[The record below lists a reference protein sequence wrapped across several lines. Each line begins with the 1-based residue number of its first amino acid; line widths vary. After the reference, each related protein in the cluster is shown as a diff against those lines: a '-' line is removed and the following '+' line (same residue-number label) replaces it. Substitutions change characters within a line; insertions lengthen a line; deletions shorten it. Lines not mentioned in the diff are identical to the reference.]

1 MQNHPPLKPA
11 GKRWRIGVVGAGNIA
26 GFHLQAWANCP
37 DAVAVAICDTD
48 RARARE
54 RADAFAIETVYPDI
68 EAMISAG
75 GIDALD
81 VLTSR
86 GTHEAMVRRAADAGL
101 PVLCQKPLTDYLAT
115 SEALVSDVHERT
127 RLMVNENSRFRPHY
141 RQLGEWISRGR
152 LGEIRQVRDSLLT
165 SGFLPQTEGEPAQ
178 DLARQRFLTTVPRA
192 LIAEVLVHQIDVLR
206 SLLGP
211 LALLNA
217 RTKRTSTGIVGEDVA
232 TLMLETEARA
242 PVIVEGNRAAPGF
255 TPGWA
260 EDLLVIGTEAT
271 ARVTDYDLAL
281 LGPDPEH
288 HAFDRGEA
296 VQAGFDHAARA
307 FIACLETGA
316 PFPTA
321 DNLETLRL
329 VEEAYEKAGKP
340 PRPIT

>member
-1 MQNHPPLKPA
+1 MQTHPPLKPT
-11 GKRWRIGVVGAGNIA
+11 GDRWRIGVVGAGNIA

-48 RARARE
+48 RTRARE
-54 RADAFAIETVYPDI
+54 RADAFAIDTVYPGIDT
-68 EAMISAG
+68 MIGAG

-86 GTHEAMVRRAADAGL
+86 GTHEAMVRKAAEAGL

-115 SEALVSDVHERT
+115 SEALVSDVRGRT
-127 RLMVNENSRFRPHY
+127 RLMVNENSRFRSHY
-141 RQLGEWISRGR
+141 RQIGDWIAAGR

-165 SGFLPQTEGEPAQ
+165 SGFLPQARGEPAP
-178 DLARQRFLTTVPRA
+178 DLARQPFLTTVPPA
-192 LIAEVLVHQIDVLR
+192 
-206 SLLGP
+206 
-211 LALLNA
+211 
-217 RTKRTSTGIVGEDVA
+217 GIVGEDVA
-232 TLMLETEARA
+232 TLMLETETHV

-260 EDLLVIGTEAT
+260 EDLVVIGTKAT
-271 ARVTDYDLAL
+271 ARLTDYDLAL
-281 LGPDPEH
+281 LGPGPEH
-288 HAFDRGEA
+288 HAYERTAA

-307 FIACLETGA
+307 FITCLETGA

-321 DNLETLRL
+321 DNLETLGL
-329 VEEAYEKAGKP
+329 VEEAYEQAGQP

>member
-1 MQNHPPLKPA
+1 MQTHPPLKPT
-11 GKRWRIGVVGAGNIA
+11 GDRWRIGVVGAGNIA

-48 RARARE
+48 RTRARE
-54 RADAFAIETVYPDI
+54 RADAFAIDTVYPGIDT
-68 EAMISAG
+68 MIGAG

-86 GTHEAMVRRAADAGL
+86 GTHEAMVRKAAEAGL

-115 SEALVSDVHERT
+115 SEALVSDVRGRT

-141 RQLGEWISRGR
+141 RQIGDWIAAGR

-165 SGFLPQTEGEPAQ
+165 SGFLPQARGEPAP
-178 DLARQRFLTTVPRA
+178 DLARQPFLTTVPRA

-211 LALLNA
+211 LTLLDT
-217 RTKRTSTGIVGEDVA
+217 RTMRTSAGIVGEDVA
-232 TLMLETEARA
+232 TLMLETETHV

-260 EDLLVIGTEAT
+260 EDLVVIGTKAT
-271 ARVTDYDLAL
+271 ARLTDYDLAL
-281 LGPDPEH
+281 LGPGPEH
-288 HAFDRGEA
+288 HAYERTAA

-307 FIACLETGA
+307 FITCLETGA

-321 DNLETLRL
+321 DNLETLGL
-329 VEEAYEKAGKP
+329 VEEAYEQAGQP